1 MRQEHF
7 YKAES
12 TLVQSQVSS
21 PTSDKTPA
29 IFKIFVFEGS
39 PSVLPAALILK
50 S

>member
-1 MRQEHF
+1 MRQKHF

-12 TLVQSQVSS
+12 ILVQVSS
-21 PTSDKTPA
+21 PTADKTPA